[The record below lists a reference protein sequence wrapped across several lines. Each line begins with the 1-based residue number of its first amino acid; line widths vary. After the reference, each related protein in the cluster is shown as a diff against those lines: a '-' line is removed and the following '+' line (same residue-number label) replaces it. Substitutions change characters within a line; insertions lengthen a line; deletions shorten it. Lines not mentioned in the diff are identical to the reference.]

1 MFSDTAGEKAAKVC
15 SKSSLSSRLDAH
27 HTNTKDSYL
36 VIKKYYKIILLPK
49 ITEHSFFVKEYYNTS
64 PSCCQRILNIHI
76 VVKGN

>member
-49 ITEHSFFVKEYYNTS
+49 ITEHSRILQYKSILLSKNFKNSYF
-64 PSCCQRILNIHI
+64 CQRQ
-76 VVKGN
+76 